1 MQVVSSSC
9 LLQLAPQA
17 STYSNR
23 LKKANYAKIA
33 KAAIHCSEQQH
44 TGGALAIAMS
54 ADVLRRCLNA
64 AASLDCPSYFL
75 RSVSSKFE
83 TV

>member
-1 MQVVSSSC
+1 

-54 ADVLRRCLNA
+54 ADVLRRGLCLNA
-64 AASLDCPSYFL
+64 AASLDCPSYFF